1 MIFKPPIFYNKEKVE
16 LSPHIIKDLELVTT
30 QDEEGTPIS
39 SYLFS
44 DKPFQKS
51 FISHYTT
58 DINFLKDTQH
68 VLRKWTNNKDSE
80 RKRAKS
86 VFQEIKSDTGFKEKY
101 YYIDWTMW
109 EFLNKSERFLQLM
122 SMYNL
127 ASPLISL
134 CVPLIILIVPFFII
148 KMKGM
153 SINMNEYITI
163 LKNVLSNHAIGK
175 LFTEFGSVSLNE
187 KIYLVVSAAFYVF
200 SIYQNILVCIRFNSN
215 MEKIHGYL
223 KSVELYLDESVAAMT
238 NFLSVTDKLGSYS
251 EFNANVLS
259 NMKVLIAFKH
269 ELAKITEYK
278 STNYKKVT
286 EIGHLMKCFYDLY
299 QDPVYND
306 ALEYSFGFAEYLD
319 CLSGIQENLQ
329 IGAVH
334 FAQFTNDKKKA
345 VLKNNYY
352 ATLSGDK
359 GTNLDEVRIKKN
371 TISLKKNMTI
381 TGPNASGKT
390 TVLKSVLINILFS
403 QQFGCGFYDEGTFIK
418 VYKHIHCYLN
428 IPDTSGRDSL
438 FQAEARR
445 CKEILDSV
453 QEDEKEDHLCVF
465 DELYSGTNPDEAI
478 SSATAFLDYLMKRK
492 SVTLLLT
499 THFLPICKNLEGNKR
514 LTNYRMM
521 VDQKSNNELIYLYT
535 MEKGISGVK
544 GCYSVL
550 KGLNYPA
557 EILMNSIRSVK
568 Q

>member
-1 MIFKPPIFYNKEKVE
+1 MTFKSPISYNKDKVE
-16 LSPHIIKDLELVTT
+16 LKSHIIKDLELVDGEN
-30 QDEEGTPIS
+30 QPICG
-39 SYLFS
+39 YLFS
-44 DKPFQKS
+44 GKPFSESLVNQ
-51 FISHYTT
+51 YTT
-58 DINFLKDTQH
+58 DVAFLKDTQYI
-68 VLRKWTNNKDSE
+68 LKKWTNSKDQE
-80 RKRAKS
+80 RINAKS
-86 VFQEIKSDTGFKEKY
+86 VFQEIKSDTGFKQKY

-134 CVPLIILIVPFFII
+134 CVPLIILIIPFFII
-148 KMKGM
+148 KMKGLTIQM
-153 SINMNEYITI
+153 SEYIVV

-175 LFTEFGSVSLNE
+175 LFTEFGSVSVNE

-223 KSVELYLDESVAAMT
+223 KSMKLYLDESVASMT
-238 NFLSVTDKLGSYS
+238 NFLSVTDKLASYS
-251 EFNANVLS
+251 EFNADMIS
-259 NMKVLIAFKH
+259 NRKTLTIFRK
-269 ELAKITEYK
+269 ELQKITEYK

-299 QDPVYND
+299 QNPAYND
-306 ALEYSFGFAEYLD
+306 ALEYSFGFAEYSD
-319 CLSGIQENLQ
+319 CLSGIQENLAT
-329 IGAVH
+329 GAMN
-334 FAQFTNDKKKA
+334 FAQFNKKTI
-345 VLKNNYY
+345 LKNNYY
-352 ATLSGDK
+352 ACLKDHSP
-359 GTNLDEVRIKKN
+359 IKN
-371 TISLKKNMTI
+371 TISLNKNMTI

-390 TVLKSVLINILFS
+390 TILKSVLINIIFS
-403 QQFGCGFYDEGTFIK
+403 QQFGCGFYDKGTIIK
-418 VYKHIHCYLN
+418 PFHYIHCYLN

-445 CKEILDSV
+445 CKEIIDLV
-453 QEDEKEDHLCVF
+453 QENETRDHLCVF

-478 SSATAFLDYLMKRK
+478 SSATAFLEYLMKNQ
-492 SVTLLLT
+492 SVKLLLT
-499 THFLPICKNLEGNKR
+499 THFTEICENLKGNYANR
-514 LTNYRMM
+514 RMM
-521 VDQKSNNELIYLYT
+521 VHQKKNNELQYMYK

-557 EILMNSIRSVK
+557 EILKNCIRSEK

>member
-1 MIFKPPIFYNKEKVE
+1 MTFKPPISYNKDKVE
-16 LSPHIIKDLELVTT
+16 LKSHIIKDLELV
-30 QDEEGTPIS
+30 DGENAPIC

-44 DKPFQKS
+44 GQPFRES

-68 VLRKWTNNKDSE
+68 ILKTWTKSKDQE
-80 RKRAKS
+80 RTKAKT
-86 VFQEIKSDTGFKEKY
+86 VFQEIKSDTGFKQKY
-101 YYIDWTMW
+101 YYVDWTMW

-122 SMYNL
+122 SVYNL

-134 CVPLIILIVPFFII
+134 CVPLVILIIPFFII
-148 KMKGM
+148 KMKGL
-153 SINMNEYITI
+153 SINMSEYVVV

-175 LFTEFGSVSLNE
+175 LFTEFGSVSINE

-215 MEKIHGYL
+215 METIHGYL
-223 KSVELYLDESVAAMT
+223 KSMELYLDESVATMT
-238 NFLSVTDKLGSYS
+238 NFLSMSDKLESYS
-251 EFNANVLS
+251 EFNADVLS
-259 NMKVLIAFKH
+259 NKETLIAFR
-269 ELAKITEYK
+269 EQLQQITEYT
-278 STNYKKVT
+278 STNYKKVA

-299 QDPVYND
+299 QDPAYND

-329 IGAVH
+329 TGTMH

-352 ATLSGDK
+352 AILR
-359 GTNLDEVRIKKN
+359 DEVPVKN
-371 TISLKKNMTI
+371 TISLNKNRTI

-390 TVLKSVLINILFS
+390 TVLKSVLINVIFS
-403 QQFGCGFYDEGTFIK
+403 QQFGCGFYDYGTVIK
-418 VYKHIHCYLN
+418 AYKNIHCYLN

-445 CKEILDSV
+445 CKEIIDAI
-453 QEDEKEDHLCVF
+453 EETDDHLCVF
-465 DELYSGTNPDEAI
+465 DELYSGTNPEEAI
-478 SSATAFLDYLMKRK
+478 SSATAFLEYLMERD

-499 THFLPICKNLEGNKR
+499 THFTDICKNLSTNKR
-514 LTNYRMM
+514 IANYRMM
-521 VDQKSNNELIYLYT
+521 VHQNQNNELRYVFK

-544 GCYSVL
+544 GCFSVL

-557 EILMNSIRSVK
+557 EILANCIRSEK

>member
-1 MIFKPPIFYNKEKVE
+1 MEPKFNPPIFYNKEKVE
-16 LSPHIIKDLELVTT
+16 LKSHIINDLELV
-30 QDEEGTPIS
+30 ESENKPIS

-44 DKPFQKS
+44 DKPFRKS

-58 DINFLKDTQH
+58 DINFLKDTQQ
-68 VLRKWTNNKDSE
+68 VLKTWTKHKDME
-80 RKRAKS
+80 RSKANA
-86 VFQEIKSDTGFKEKY
+86 VFQEIKADTGFKEKY

-134 CVPLIILIVPFFII
+134 CVPLIILIIPFFII
-148 KMKGM
+148 KMRGL
-153 SINMNEYITI
+153 SINMGDYIVV

-175 LFTEFGSVSLNE
+175 LFTEFGSVSINE
-187 KIYLVVSAAFYVF
+187 KIYLVVSAGFYLF
-200 SIYQNILVCIRFNSN
+200 SIYQNILVCIRFNDN

-223 KSVELYLDESVAAMT
+223 KSVELYLDETIGSMT
-238 NFLSVTDKLGSYS
+238 NFLSVSDKLGSYS
-251 EFNANVLS
+251 EFNTTVVT
-259 NMKVLIAFKH
+259 NMKTLIGFKH
-269 ELAKITEYK
+269 ELAKISEYK
-278 STNYKKVT
+278 MPNYKKVT

-319 CLSGIQENLQ
+319 CLSGIQENLRS
-329 IGAVH
+329 GAIH
-334 FAQFTNDKKKA
+334 FAQFTSDGKKA

-352 ATLSGDK
+352 ATLMSD
-359 GTNLDEVRIKKN
+359 DIVKKN

-390 TVLKSVLINILFS
+390 TVLKSVLINVIFS
-403 QQFGCGFYDEGTFIK
+403 QQFGCGFYDEGTFVK

-445 CKEILDSV
+445 CKEIIDSIS
-453 QEDEKEDHLCVF
+453 ENDKEDHLCVF

-478 SSATAFLDYLMKRK
+478 SSATAFLEYLMKRK

-499 THFLPICKNLEGNKR
+499 THFTEICKNLGDNKR

-521 VDQKSNNELIYLYT
+521 VNQKKNNELIYLYT

-550 KGLNYPA
+550 KGLNYPT
-557 EILMNSIRSVK
+557 EILLNSIRSVK

>member
-1 MIFKPPIFYNKEKVE
+1 MNFKPPIFYNKERVE
-16 LSPHIIKDLELVTT
+16 LSPHIIKDLELVES
-30 QDEEGTPIS
+30 EECKPIS

-58 DINFLKDTQH
+58 DINFLKDAQH
-68 VLRKWTNNKDSE
+68 VLKTWIKNKDDQ
-80 RKRAKS
+80 RTRAKT
-86 VFQEIKSDTGFKEKY
+86 VFQEIKSDTGFKQKY

-109 EFLNKSERFLQLM
+109 EFLNKSEKFLQLM
-122 SMYNL
+122 SIYNL

-134 CVPLIILIVPFFII
+134 CVPLIILIIPFFII
-148 KMKGM
+148 KMKGL
-153 SINMNEYITI
+153 SINMSDYVVV

-175 LFTEFGSVSLNE
+175 LFTEFGSVSINE

-200 SIYQNILVCIRFNSN
+200 SIYQNILVCIRFNDN

-223 KSVELYLDESVAAMT
+223 KSVELYLDESVASMAS
-238 NFLSVTDKLGSYS
+238 FLSVSDKLGSYS
-251 EFNANVLS
+251 EFNDDVLS
-259 NMKVLIAFKH
+259 NMKVLIGFKH

-278 STNYKKVT
+278 STNYKKVV

-299 QDPVYND
+299 EDPVYND

-319 CLSGIQENLQ
+319 CLSGIQENLR
-329 IGAVH
+329 IGAMN
-334 FAQFTNDKKKA
+334 FAQFTNDKKNA
-345 VLKNNYY
+345 ILKNNYY
-352 ATLSGDK
+352 ATMSLDK
-359 GTNLDEVRIKKN
+359 KIVKKN
-371 TISLKKNMTI
+371 TIALKKNMTI

-390 TVLKSVLINILFS
+390 TVLKSVLINVLFS
-403 QQFGCGFYDEGTFIK
+403 QQFGCGFYDSETIIK
-418 VYKHIHCYLN
+418 PYKYIHCYLN

-445 CKEILDSV
+445 CKEIIDSIA
-453 QEDEKEDHLCVF
+453 ESDKDDHLCVF

-478 SSATAFLDYLMKRK
+478 SSATAFLEYLMKRK

-499 THFLPICKNLEGNKR
+499 THFTAICKHLEGNKR
-514 LTNYRMM
+514 LLNYRMM
-521 VDQKSNNELIYLYT
+521 VNIKKNNELEYLYT

-557 EILMNSIRSVK
+557 EILMDAIRCVK